1 MTAIPIIQRLV
12 AILVSLIL
20 LLVTIQLIRKH
31 KLREEYALLWL
42 LATVTIL
49 ILSIFG
55 NIVGSLARFLNI
67 AYSPTLPLVAG
78 LIFSLAVLLSLSV
91 ALSNQANQN
100 RDLAQEMALMEFR
113 LRELERKEALH
124 AIEQTGGEQET

>member
-1 MTAIPIIQRLV
+1 MTV
-12 AILVSLIL
+12 
-20 LLVTIQLIRKH
+20 QLIRKR

-42 LATVTIL
+42 IATFSIL

-55 NIVGSLARFLNI
+55 GIVGSLARFLNI

-78 LIFSLAVLLSLSV
+78 ILFALVVLLSLSV

-100 RDLAQEMALMEFR
+100 RDLAQEIALMEYR
-113 LRELERKEALH
+113 LRQLENQH
-124 AIEQTGGEQET
+124 ANDEFNATQNT

>member
-20 LLVTIQLIRKH
+20 LLVTVQLIRKR

-42 LATVTIL
+42 LASVTIL
-49 ILSIFG
+49 VLSIFG
-55 NIVGSLARFLNI
+55 GIVGSLARFLNI

-78 LIFSLAVLLSLSV
+78 ILFSLAVLLSLSV

-100 RDLAQEMALMEFR
+100 RDLAQEMALLEFR
-113 LRELERKEALH
+113 LRQLES
-124 AIEQTGGEQET
+124 QTDEGKPQLSESI

>member
-1 MTAIPIIQRLV
+1 MTV
-12 AILVSLIL
+12 
-20 LLVTIQLIRKH
+20 QLIRKR

-42 LATVTIL
+42 LATIAIL

-55 NIVGSLARFLNI
+55 GIVGSLARLFNI

-78 LIFSLAVLLSLSV
+78 ILFALAVLLSLSV

-113 LRELERKEALH
+113 LRQLEKDQEKETKF
-124 AIEQTGGEQET
+124 IGDGDSPK